1 MMPLLSHSVAASGML
16 FYLIYFLLL
25 APAYISAQSTVASE
39 AEPTTFPRSTAANS
53 TEIATTIGAIAG
65 IIVLIIVVVY
75 PFLMLCS
82 RKKRR
87 SGDDEGIERS
97 AGAGS
102 RINGQRGMRMSQIYG
117 EDDANTLV
125 DEPGVMQSQSSTS
138 LVKTPYEAGAS
149 RE

>member
-1 MMPLLSHSVAASGML
+1 MPLLSHSVGASGM
-16 FYLIYFLLL
+16 FFYFLLL
-25 APAYISAQSTVASE
+25 APAYVASE
-39 AEPTTFPRSTAANS
+39 ADPTAFPRPTAANS
-53 TEIATTIGAIAG
+53 TEIAATIGVIAG

-82 RKKRR
+82 KKKRR
-87 SGDDEGIERS
+87 SGHDEGIERS

-102 RINGQRGMRMSQIYG
+102 RNGQRGMEMSQIYG